1 MAIRPVDLQL
11 AYTAAPQNA
20 AVVSR
25 AQEAPQAAQQAAQ
38 AAFAAEV
45 QQREEHVDA
54 PQRAEGH
61 RIRPREERDP
71 AEDGFRR
78 QSGQRKQNPY
88 ENEAAPT
95 GPLGLAGEG
104 EHFID
109 VTA

>member
-11 AYTAAPQNA
+11 AYMAAPQNA
-20 AVVSR
+20 ALLSH
-25 AQEAPQAAQQAAQ
+25 AQDAPQSSQQAAQ

-45 QQREEHVDA
+45 AERQEHVDA
-54 PQRAEGH
+54 PDKTEGQ

-71 AEDGFRR
+71 ADD
-78 QSGQRKQNPY
+78 QSPGQRRRRRHPY
-88 ENEAAPT
+88 EDDAPAS
-95 GPLGLAGEG
+95 PLGLAGEG